1 MSLLIYTIDNPKN
14 NSVSFFVV
22 KFYTNFVLQETLKLT
37 ANLRKRKQ
45 DLLEMQLTQQKVL
58 IEKMEKGKS
67 TLKPTEQKELLETIK
82 SLQESIE
89 TIRKEVSPQSNAVVV
104 AAAAPVVKP
113 KMVPPQPRKTKE
125 EIQKELLDAE
135 LDLITYQQEGKDPT
149 ELILK
154 VAELKKEASL
164 LGMMKP
170 VVPVCVPGIRRG
182 GAMRSRGRGR
192 GMYR

>member
-1 MSLLIYTIDNPKN
+1 M
-14 NSVSFFVV
+14 
-22 KFYTNFVLQETLKLT
+22 QETLKLT

-58 IEKMEKGKS
+58 IEKMEKSK
-67 TLKPTEQKELLETIK
+67 TNQKVTEQKELLGTIK

-89 TIRKEVSPQSNAVVV
+89 TIRKDLAPQNAVVV
-104 AAAAPVVKP
+104 AAAAPIVKP
-113 KMVPPQPRKTKE
+113 KMVPPPPRKTKE

-135 LDLITYQQEGKDPT
+135 LDLITYQQEGKDST
-149 ELILK
+149 ELKLK
-154 VAELKKEASL
+154 VAELKKEASH

-170 VVPVCVPGIRRG
+170 VVPVCIPGLRRG
-182 GAMRSRGRGR
+182 TMRIRGRGR